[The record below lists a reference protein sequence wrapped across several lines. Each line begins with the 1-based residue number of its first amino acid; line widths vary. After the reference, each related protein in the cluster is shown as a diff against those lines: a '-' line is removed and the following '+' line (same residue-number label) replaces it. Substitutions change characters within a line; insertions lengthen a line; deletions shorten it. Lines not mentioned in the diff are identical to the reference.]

1 MKNMLEKYGYSN
13 IFSMKYLFAT
23 GRPSQMINGI
33 KVYSFEYKE
42 KTQYK
47 VLEKQYL
54 KLLKLE
60 NKLREAVLMYETEL
74 KAHFVFFL
82 EDFLHINNTDFK
94 TFINTLFNNS
104 SSLDKAKFQSEWEKQ
119 VKDYSSNI
127 YNNYYDYYHLL
138 IKILSFGTI
147 GRILDEK
154 YNGKKIFQLFK
165 NYLKRKNT
173 FFIGKV
179 IENLKTIII
188 LRNSLCHKESIII
201 FLEKGFRKNL
211 LKGKARDYLQDR
223 INAVTR
229 VYEYY
234 TNKKL
239 SNDSWIKN
247 YEKYRAKNGSSEI
260 YKLNESEFPELIE
273 LKNLINEKNIE
284 INNETVPLP
293 TKPLIIKNKD
303 SFEK

>member
-1 MKNMLEKYGYSN
+1 
-13 IFSMKYLFAT
+13 MKYLFAT
-23 GRPSQMINGI
+23 GRPSQMTNGI
-33 KVYSFEYKE
+33 KIYSFEYKE
-42 KTQYK
+42 KTKYK

-60 NKLREAVLMYETEL
+60 NKLRESVLMYETEL

-94 TFINTLFNNS
+94 TFINTLLNKS
-104 SSLDKAKFQSEWEKQ
+104 SNLNGTIFQTEWKKQ
-119 VKDYSSNI
+119 VKDYSSNTH
-127 YNNYYDYYHLL
+127 NNYYDYYHLL

-147 GRILDEK
+147 GRILDEE

-165 NYLKRKNT
+165 NYLKRKNR

-179 IENLKTIII
+179 IEDLKTIII

-211 LKGKARDYLQDR
+211 LKRKALKSRDYLQER
-223 INAVTR
+223 INAITKI
-229 VYEYY
+229 YEYY

-239 SNDSWIKN
+239 SDDSWIKK
-247 YEKYRAKNGSSEI
+247 YKKYRAKNGSNKINFKKIKI
-260 YKLNESEFPELIE
+260 YL
-273 LKNLINEKNIE
+273 
-284 INNETVPLP
+284 
-293 TKPLIIKNKD
+293 
-303 SFEK
+303 

>member
-1 MKNMLEKYGYSN
+1 MGKRTLNINDLMNFIESNKNIIFKSESEKKRMKNLLEKYGYSN

-23 GRPSQMINGI
+23 GRPSQMTNGI
-33 KVYSFEYKE
+33 KIYSFEYKE
-42 KTQYK
+42 KTKYK

-60 NKLREAVLMYETEL
+60 NKLRESVLMYETEL

-94 TFINTLFNNS
+94 TFINTLLNKS
-104 SSLDKAKFQSEWEKQ
+104 SNLNGTTFQTEWKKQ
-119 VKDYSSNI
+119 VKDYSSNTH
-127 YNNYYDYYHLL
+127 NNYYDYYHLL

-147 GRILDEK
+147 GRILDEE

-165 NYLKRKNT
+165 NYLKRKNR

-179 IENLKTIII
+179 IEDLKTIII

-211 LKGKARDYLQDR
+211 LKRKALKSRDYLQER
-223 INAVTR
+223 INAITKI
-229 VYEYY
+229 YEYY

-239 SNDSWIKN
+239 SDDSWIKK
-247 YEKYRAKNGSSEI
+247 YKKYRAKNGSNKINFKKIKI
-260 YKLNESEFPELIE
+260 YL
-273 LKNLINEKNIE
+273 
-284 INNETVPLP
+284 
-293 TKPLIIKNKD
+293 
-303 SFEK
+303 

>member
-1 MKNMLEKYGYSN
+1 MGKRTLNINDLMNFIESNKNIIFKSESEKKRMKNLLEKYGYSN

-23 GRPSQMINGI
+23 GRPSQMTNGI
-33 KVYSFEYKE
+33 KIYSFEYKE
-42 KTQYK
+42 KTKYK

-60 NKLREAVLMYETEL
+60 NKLRESVLMYETEL

-94 TFINTLFNNS
+94 TFINTLLNKS
-104 SSLDKAKFQSEWEKQ
+104 SNLNGTIFQTEWKKQ
-119 VKDYSSNI
+119 VKDYSSNTH
-127 YNNYYDYYHLL
+127 NNYYDYYHLL
-138 IKILSFGTI
+138 ITILSFGTI
-147 GRILDEK
+147 GRILDEE

-165 NYLKRKNT
+165 NYLKRKNR

-179 IENLKTIII
+179 IEDLKTIII

-211 LKGKARDYLQDR
+211 LKRKALKSRDYLQER
-223 INAVTR
+223 INAITKI
-229 VYEYY
+229 YEYY

-239 SNDSWIKN
+239 SDDSWIKK
-247 YEKYRAKNGSSEI
+247 YKKYRAKNGSNKINFKKIKI
-260 YKLNESEFPELIE
+260 YL
-273 LKNLINEKNIE
+273 
-284 INNETVPLP
+284 
-293 TKPLIIKNKD
+293 
-303 SFEK
+303 

>member
-1 MKNMLEKYGYSN
+1 MGKATLNINDLMNFIESNKNIIFKSESEKNRMKNMLEKYSYSN

-23 GRPSQMINGI
+23 GRPSKMDNGI
-33 KVYSFEYKE
+33 KTYSFEYKE
-42 KTQYK
+42 KTRYK
-47 VLEKQYL
+47 DLEKQYL

-60 NKLREAVLMYETEL
+60 NKLRESVLIYETEL

-94 TFINTLFNNS
+94 TFINALFNNS
-104 SSLDKAKFQSEWEKQ
+104 SKLNGAAFESEWQKQ
-119 VKDYSSNI
+119 VKDYSSNTH
-127 YNNYYDYYHLL
+127 NNYYDYYHLL

-147 GRILDEK
+147 GKILDEE

-165 NYLKRKNT
+165 NYLKRKNI

-179 IENLKTIII
+179 IEDLKTIII

-211 LKGKARDYLQDR
+211 LKRKIKKSRDYLQER
-223 INAVTR
+223 INAITKI
-229 VYEYY
+229 YEYY

-239 SNDSWIKN
+239 SDDSWIKK
-247 YEKYRAKNGSSEI
+247 YKKYRAKNGSNKINFKKIKI
-260 YKLNESEFPELIE
+260 YL
-273 LKNLINEKNIE
+273 
-284 INNETVPLP
+284 
-293 TKPLIIKNKD
+293 
-303 SFEK
+303 